1 MGIARRAISIVALL
15 VLAAGCG
22 DDDADER
29 DELSD
34 QPTRLVVTRA
44 DGTEVVFDE
53 VTAKCGPSENDSG
66 EVVVRIEGI
75 TDGVHLSSEI
85 VAADVEGD
93 RTFALPIDFGDQ
105 EQGVRN
111 LYLFVGAEPDL
122 ETSTT
127 QEESTGTLEVVRAAC
142 DPVEVEL
149 TIDAT
154 LGSEYFDGEPV
165 DVEGRLVF
173 PAPAG

>member
-1 MGIARRAISIVALL
+1 M
-15 VLAAGCG
+15 
-22 DDDADER
+22 
-29 DELSD
+29 
-34 QPTRLVVTRA
+34 TKA
-44 DGTEVVFDE
+44 DGSEVVFDE
-53 VTAKCGPSENDSG
+53 VTATCGPSENDPDK
-66 EVVVRIEGI
+66 VVVRIEGI
-75 TDGVHLSSEI
+75 SDDTHLSSEI
-85 VAADVEGD
+85 VEADVEGD
-93 RTFALPIDFGDQ
+93 STLALPIDFGDQ

-111 LYLFVGAEPDL
+111 LYLFIGAAPDL

-127 QEESTGTLEVVRAAC
+127 QEESTGIVEVLRASC

-154 LGSEYFDGEPV
+154 LASEYFDGEAV